1 MWERWLTSAPNI
13 AGTLSISAGL
23 ALIPASGLLDDSK
36 FREKCERAVQ
46 ASAAKAKAAAQQ
58 TPAPVIAKAG
68 SGTHRATPAR

>member
-36 FREKCERAVQ
+36 FREKCERAAQ
-46 ASAAKAKAAAQQ
+46 ATAERMARAAPLATAPTPALAASA
-58 TPAPVIAKAG
+58 TRLPV
-68 SGTHRATPAR
+68 R